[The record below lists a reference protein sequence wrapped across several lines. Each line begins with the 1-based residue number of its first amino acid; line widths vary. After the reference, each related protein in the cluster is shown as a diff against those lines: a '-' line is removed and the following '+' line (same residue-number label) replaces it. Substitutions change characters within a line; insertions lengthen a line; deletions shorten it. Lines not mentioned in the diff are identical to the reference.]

1 MKDTI
6 LYERLGL
13 SSTLSYDELRR
24 EGKKLLLKYHPDKNE
39 NKEESSKKF
48 IETKEILDILCDP
61 KTRKLY
67 HEIGVVILNNNNNN
81 NNNDNDNNPN
91 NDNPNNDNN
100 PNKNSYNFFNE
111 FDGFNNLFNNF
122 TKMME
127 NRNKMKSYQK
137 NFDKDINYIVKVK
150 LSIVDPYIPV
160 VLNIVYRRY
169 NDAIFSEE
177 DKKIIITITAEKLID
192 IIDKSQQIVMEEQG
206 NILKNKRT
214 NLIINIEEMEEM
226 EEMEEIEDYI

>member
-24 EGKKLLLKYHPDKNE
+24 EGKKLLLKYHPDKIE

-226 EEMEEIEDYI
+226 EEIEDYI

>member
-91 NDNPNNDNN
+91 TDNPNHDNN

-226 EEMEEIEDYI
+226 EEIEDYI

>member
-24 EGKKLLLKYHPDKNE
+24 EGKKLLLKYLPDKIE

-67 HEIGVVILNNNNNN
+67 HEIGVVILNNNNTNN
-81 NNNDNDNNPN
+81 NDNNDNNDNDNND
-91 NDNPNNDNN
+91 NDNDNN

-226 EEMEEIEDYI
+226 EEIEDYI

>member
-39 NKEESSKKF
+39 EKEESSKKF

-81 NNNDNDNNPN
+81 NNDNN
-91 NDNPNNDNN
+91 DNDNN

-150 LSIVDPYIPV
+150 LSIIDPYIPV

-192 IIDKSQQIVMEEQG
+192 IIEKSQQIVMEEQG

-214 NLIINIEEMEEM
+214 NLIINIEEMEET
-226 EEMEEIEDYI
+226 EDYI